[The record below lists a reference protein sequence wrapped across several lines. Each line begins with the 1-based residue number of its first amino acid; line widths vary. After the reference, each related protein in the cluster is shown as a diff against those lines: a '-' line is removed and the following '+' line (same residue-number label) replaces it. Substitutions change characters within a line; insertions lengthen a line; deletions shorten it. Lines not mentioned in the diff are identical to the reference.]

1 MTKLMG
7 QDEAREISYQLPPQ
21 GKDTQLGEKQFNV
34 MPVKTDLG
42 SEKQWQMIGQHL
54 SFSLSQAQLHLFAP
68 DSSPHNLPPKWGW
81 WGVAVNR

>member
-1 MTKLMG
+1 VQGCFPLQALRWANLGQQSYAHPAAPSLPLPGRAGGEDTMTKLMG

-42 SEKQWQMIGQHL
+42 SEKQ
-54 SFSLSQAQLHLFAP
+54 
-68 DSSPHNLPPKWGW
+68 
-81 WGVAVNR
+81 